1 MASPDHSPANTFVGR
16 VRGIYHLIGFTK
28 GYNFVLWVTCTGILL
43 GFSLYRLQFLD
54 FHGVF
59 CSGAVKSKFNH
70 AAPGECFYFLQQPY
84 KMGVILHLAGILPA
98 AILACIQF
106 VPAFRHKAVSLHRI
120 NGHIVTIM
128 SVVSIAGV
136 FVILPRSF
144 GGGFGVQVVGGVLAV
159 SFLWALHMAYINI
172 KRLRIEQHRAWM
184 LRAWYWA
191 GSIITQRIIHIVSL
205 KLLNSNPSYYAM
217 PCDKID
223 SMLGTR
229 TLDLYPRCTRFY
241 SGEDPQTT
249 AVVRADLNHPT
260 SVVEAAAA
268 LDSTF
273 ARTTFLAFLLH
284 ILGVEIY
291 LRLTQGETERLR
303 NISHKRQLST
313 SMENLGESAPTD
325 YPYLSTTQNTQ
336 NRGFFEASRT

>member
-1 MASPDHSPANTFVGR
+1 MAGSNHSPFTGR
-16 VRGIYHLIGFTK
+16 DRRIYHLIGFTN
-28 GYNFVLWVTCTGILL
+28 GYRFALWAIFTGILL

-59 CSGAVKSKFNH
+59 CSDTVKSKFNH

-84 KMGVILHLAGILPA
+84 KMGIILHLAGILPA

-106 VPAFRHKAVSLHRI
+106 VPAIRHKAIFLHRI
-120 NGHIVTIM
+120 NGHIVIIM

-144 GGGFGVQVVGGVLAV
+144 GGGFGVRVVGGVLAV
-159 SFLWALHMAYINI
+159 SFLWALNMAYINI
-172 KRLRIEQHRAWM
+172 KRLQIEQHRAWM

-191 GSIITQRIIHIVSL
+191 GSIITQRIIQIVSL
-205 KLLNSNPSYYAM
+205 KLLNSNPSHYVM

-229 TLDLYPRCTRFY
+229 TLDLYPECTRFY
-241 SGEDPQTT
+241 SGEDLQMN
-249 AVVRADLNHPT
+249 AVVRADLKHPT

-291 LRLTQGETERLR
+291 LRLTQDETKRLR
-303 NISHKRQLST
+303 NISYKRQLSQ
-313 SMENLGESAPTD
+313 SKKCKNFSSYNLKYNIKKTP
-325 YPYLSTTQNTQ
+325 
-336 NRGFFEASRT
+336 